1 MKKIQD
7 ESKYQKAKRRT
18 DGSDWEIAKSLC
30 ELFFFFGGL
39 VWFSYGRRRRR
50 WKRGELCI
58 EIRRRPTNIH
68 IPQSK
73 IRPDFIPNL
82 VNFPTWFLNYRASN
96 AKEKEKQKKN
106 ETSNKKW
113 NKIIPMNILVDGGVV
128 GCIYTKGYRHNKRGQ
143 EDFVWKIES
152 LGWKQK
158 GKGWAWRWEK
168 RRGERERERVGEVGP
183 TKILPRDTGDIS
195 RGAFF
200 PGCEIMWRL
209 PYLEQVGEC
218 WQREGNFFWFPFKIC
233 FPCMMMMLISLQY
246 PYPFHT
252 FNIHELPM
260 PCLIAT
266 YPPQFLLKF
275 SIGLNILIR
284 HLESVVHARI
294 YCVIEWVNFWNVDR
308 LNQHPSVND
317 SKQNLPFI
325 SMGSYH
331 RVFGLILCLRFETHP
346 WHQSL
351 YSLILST
358 RKKNKNKQTNLSF
371 IL

>member
-18 DGSDWEIAKSLC
+18 DGSDWEIAKSLCELFFC

-113 NKIIPMNILVDGGVV
+113 KKIIPMNILVDGGVV

-168 RRGERERERVGEVGP
+168 RRGERERKGGGGGAHQNPPKRYRWHQQRCLFPWVWNHVAL
-183 TKILPRDTGDIS
+183 TIS
-195 RGAFF
+195 WAGGGVLAKRG
-200 PGCEIMWRL
+200 
-209 PYLEQVGEC
+209 
-218 WQREGNFFWFPFKIC
+218 
-233 FPCMMMMLISLQY
+233 
-246 PYPFHT
+246 
-252 FNIHELPM
+252 
-260 PCLIAT
+260 
-266 YPPQFLLKF
+266 QFLL
-275 SIGLNILIR
+275 I
-284 HLESVVHARI
+284 
-294 YCVIEWVNFWNVDR
+294 
-308 LNQHPSVND
+308 
-317 SKQNLPFI
+317 PF
-325 SMGSYH
+325 
-331 RVFGLILCLRFETHP
+331 
-346 WHQSL
+346 
-351 YSLILST
+351 
-358 RKKNKNKQTNLSF
+358 
-371 IL
+371 